1 MRSIPTLQLGYER
14 HEAARDNPAH
24 RVSEWLDQARHDLA
38 LAVGDQPAA
47 YELSAEDV
55 SALLELAG
63 VAAHESGDRKN
74 APLTTYL
81 LGLARGR
88 HPEQSVADL
97 LAAIAGPRDG

>member
-1 MRSIPTLQLGYER
+1 MG
-14 HEAARDNPAH
+14 
-24 RVSEWLDQARHDLA
+24 EWLDTARTDLA
-38 LAVGDQPAA
+38 HAVGDQPAA

-55 SALLELAG
+55 AALLELAG

-97 LAAIAGPRDG
+97 LAAIVGSRD

>member
-1 MRSIPTLQLGYER
+1 MG
-14 HEAARDNPAH
+14 D
-24 RVSEWLDQARHDLA
+24 WLDQARCDLA
-38 LAVGDQPAA
+38 SAVGDHPAA
-47 YELSAEDV
+47 YELPAEDAA
-55 SALLELAG
+55 ALLELAG

-97 LAAIAGPRDG
+97 LAAIVKSRDG